1 MVSLHIVVSDTA
13 SNMVC
18 AFRTENWLCCFE
30 HVLALSIKHSIFS
43 QSGIKLLIKKV
54 KNLVK
59 KLRTPT
65 GKRVLKEVTTGNQN
79 SVCTLKLPTETRWNS
94 YYIMLDSLQKNKDGV
109 ILAQSDTAL
118 GLSAREQ
125 MSPYNWELVGKA
137 LAILKPAYIATKEA
151 EGDNTSVS
159 DVIPLVTKLIYEI
172 NNVEHTGIGTFKA
185 TWLNE
190 IKRYFDGKYNIESR
204 IEFSFATLLDP
215 RYKTAAFRTR
225 NNASVAKELLIQ
237 EVQQLLNQ
245 QDARQRVDSSSEA
258 TESQASSTTAWLVDP
273 ADTEDED
280 DNEQVMARNIRK
292 QLNEYVKEKRLRLNE
307 DPLSFWAVNKDRFN
321 LLSPLVRKYLSA
333 PPASTSVERLF
344 SAAGNILGTKRLRL
358 KPENL
363 ECNLFLKYNLR
374 ALTLGSTRTSL
385 PDVPD
390 GYTAPNSCVEGQ
402 ELPEV
407 SLSTEHHDADSNVE
421 IIISSDEDDNE
432 STEDLVE

>member
-245 QDARQRVDSSSEA
+245 QDAR
-258 TESQASSTTAWLVDP
+258 
-273 ADTEDED
+273 
-280 DNEQVMARNIRK
+280 
-292 QLNEYVKEKRLRLNE
+292 
-307 DPLSFWAVNKDRFN
+307 
-321 LLSPLVRKYLSA
+321 
-333 PPASTSVERLF
+333 
-344 SAAGNILGTKRLRL
+344 
-358 KPENL
+358 
-363 ECNLFLKYNLR
+363 
-374 ALTLGSTRTSL
+374 
-385 PDVPD
+385 
-390 GYTAPNSCVEGQ
+390 
-402 ELPEV
+402 
-407 SLSTEHHDADSNVE
+407 
-421 IIISSDEDDNE
+421 
-432 STEDLVE
+432 